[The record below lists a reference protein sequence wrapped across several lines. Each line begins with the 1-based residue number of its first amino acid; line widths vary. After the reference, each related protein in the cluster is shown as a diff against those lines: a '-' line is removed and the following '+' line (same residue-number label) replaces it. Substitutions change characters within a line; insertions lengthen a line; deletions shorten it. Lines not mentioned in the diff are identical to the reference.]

1 MLIVFRVIC
10 NPAIGMGHVYRS
22 KTIAY
27 LLKEHNIKFVTDLNS
42 EFHAKKLLSD
52 EYELIVSHE
61 NEIVDEILGIKPDLV
76 INDILFTDVD
86 DVLPLKEKGILVI
99 NFEDLGKGAGHTDI
113 TINELFETPILIDK
127 NILWGHEYFF
137 VREEFDNVRAHRHA
151 GTVTSVLITFGG
163 IDALD
168 CTSKAFLAIND
179 FCKKNKIKINI
190 VTGPG
195 YRKYQNLKALI
206 GNYEHVFLSH
216 ATGIIS
222 SIMENSDLAICSNG
236 RTVYELAH
244 MNIPTIAI
252 PQHERE
258 GTHEFASKKTGFIV
272 LNNSEPGSIA
282 MQSDI
287 YNAFELLFRDN
298 QYRKQ
303 LFDNMSNYNFS
314 GNRGKIRDLINSL
327 LNSKRL

>member
-10 NPAIGMGHVYRS
+10 NPRIGMGHVYRS
-22 KTIAY
+22 MTIAHI
-27 LLKEHNIKFVTDLNS
+27 LKEHDIKFVTDTNS
-42 EFHAKKLLSD
+42 KIHAEKILPND
-52 EYELIVSHE
+52 CELFVSHE
-61 NEIVDEILGIKPDLV
+61 NEIIDKIVSIKPNLV
-76 INDILFTDVD
+76 INDILSTDVD
-86 DVLPLKEKGILVI
+86 DVLPLKDKGILVI
-99 NFEDLGKGAGHTDI
+99 NFEDLGKGAGYSDI
-113 TINELFETPILIDK
+113 TINELFETPVIK
-127 NILWGHEYFF
+127 HQNILWGHEYFF
-137 VREEFDNVRAHRHA
+137 VREEFDSARVRKYKDS
-151 GTVTSVLITFGG
+151 VNSVLITFGG

-179 FCKKNKIKINI
+179 FCIKNQIRINI

-206 GNYEHVFLSH
+206 RDYEHVFLSH

-314 GNRGKIRDLINSL
+314 ENRNKIRDLIVEL
-327 LNSKRL
+327 LSSKIL